1 MIRVP
6 SALNVGAAS
15 QTSPFASGSK
25 VGSPPVDGN
34 VATWAQPFA
43 GSTSNV
49 SIFMSGDQCAA
60 DATSASVR
68 CVSWTRVRL
77 AGSIV
82 KSWLWSPAVA
92 RKEIRPFGPGY
103 AASAGSAATAGNTR
117 PAAIASTTAWRL
129 QRLLSRYPLVPS
141 APRIWLELRMGHP
154 SPSPHAHRRRCDAT
168 RSDIVLNP
176 PFPRP
181 ASLAK
186 PLRARPPR
194 EPHHYPPADPRRSIQ
209 QRDRPQRITS
219 DVTG

>member
-49 SIFMSGDQCAA
+49 SIFMPGDQCAA
-60 DATSASVR
+60 DPTSASVR

-82 KSWLWSPAVA
+82 KSWLWAPTVA

-103 AASAGSAATAGNTR
+103 AALAGSAATAGNTR
-117 PAAIASTTAWRL
+117 PTAIASTTTWRL
-129 QRLLSRYPLVPS
+129 RRLLSRDPMVPS
-141 APRIWLELRMGHP
+141 PPPIWLELRMGHP
-154 SPSPHAHRRRCDAT
+154 SPNPHAHRLLRDAT
-168 RSDIVLNP
+168 RSNIVP
-176 PFPRP
+176 T
-181 ASLAK
+181 
-186 PLRARPPR
+186 PLLMRIDRLM
-194 EPHHYPPADPRRSIQ
+194 SI
-209 QRDRPQRITS
+209 
-219 DVTG
+219 